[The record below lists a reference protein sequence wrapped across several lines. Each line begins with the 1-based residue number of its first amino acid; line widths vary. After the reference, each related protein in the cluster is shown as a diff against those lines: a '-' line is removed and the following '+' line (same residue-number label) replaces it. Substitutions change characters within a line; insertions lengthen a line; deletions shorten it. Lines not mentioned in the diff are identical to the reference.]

1 MEWST
6 EETTTELLPG
16 KLVSPVVNQANEG
29 AFSTDNR
36 KNIIEHHG
44 HEKVTLSM
52 VDRNFLKVN
61 LNCKDTFALVDS
73 GSDLTLVGQSFL
85 SKHPDVVDQIRPCT
99 RFAQTANAASFKITG
114 TLFLNLKIAGVTYQT
129 LAYVSPTTPWE
140 MILGVDFMN
149 QFGVQIDF
157 ENNLF
162 KIPKYTNLFSVHK
175 IVLPPMA
182 EKMVKC
188 SLSRRAKVNLTG
200 TICGKSFLQRKGIS
214 CIEAYVEIQ
223 AGHKFVPVRFR
234 NDSSEAQ
241 VLYPGTKVAYLE
253 IPDSSEL
260 LEDVSTNQKSKHSN
274 NFVNNVKAQYL
285 FDNESFDNTL
295 LSENEKEQLKSLLK
309 EYDDIFQ
316 KPNEPLGVTNILK
329 HKIKL
334 VDNAKPFRSCPYRM
348 NPHHRSE
355 VSKQLQEMLD
365 QGICRESESPFAS
378 PVILVRKAD
387 GTLRFVVDMRKLND
401 ITVKDCY
408 PLMRIDDALDN
419 LGGAKYFAT
428 LDLQSGYWQVE
439 LDEES
444 KPLTAFVTDQGLFE
458 FNRMC
463 FGLCNA
469 PSTFS
474 RVMARAMKGLLW
486 SEVLIYLDDLIIF
499 ARTFDEY
506 LSRIRNVFE
515 RLRSANL
522 KLKPQ
527 KCKFGQQ
534 KVTFLGHVV
543 TPNGVTTDPRK
554 CDAIQHVPVPHR
566 LKELRSFL
574 GLTNYYARFVP
585 RYREIARP
593 LYRLTRKN
601 TPFLWTSDCQ
611 RAFEHLKQL
620 LQSTQVL
627 AYPQFDKPFIL
638 ETDASGFA
646 IGFVLSQEH
655 DGQLRPIH
663 YAGRNLTEAEK
674 KYSTTEREALAVYQG
689 VNYFRSYLEDREF
702 EIRTD
707 HLPLTYVFKR
717 GYGNS
722 RIQKWALY
730 LSKYRFD
737 IRYKQGAQLH
747 GPDTL
752 SRIEYPAE
760 QGYFISD
767 LPNLDDSLFPPTQEA
782 PHMKNQ
788 DVRAARL
795 LKPPRK
801 KKDPLDLHFKARE
814 RIVGER
820 LKNQYLCRGKPLNE
834 LPKHITVQQLSKWQ
848 RKEHWMTSIIK
859 YLEDKDLPGDA
870 RIARAIVAEAPDYF
884 LEEDVLY
891 RLYVPPHSNE
901 NDPRIRLQL
910 CVPEPLKF
918 DILQA
923 HHGDLPAAHYDPAR
937 TYATIRLNFFWKGM
951 QAECKKWVNSCDQC
965 QRRNQSTKPYKA
977 PLQPLPIARINDRWA
992 FDIVGPLVRSK
1003 QGNEY
1008 ILCFTEYATR
1018 YVEAFALPVVNAAT
1032 IARVLVDEICL
1043 RYGPPAY
1050 LLSDKGANL
1059 LAEVVSVACKL
1070 IGTKRITTSPYHPA
1084 CDGLVEKFNGVLVKN
1099 LRAFVDRN
1107 GKDWCEFIRP
1117 LVYSYNTS
1125 VCIKSTHYTPFYL
1138 MFGREPR
1145 TFISMSL
1152 PVVNEGHTPDIRA
1165 QIAEVVQRLHFAHE
1179 DARKN
1184 LEKHREAMK
1193 TYYDKDCKIHE
1204 YAVGDR
1210 VWVFF
1215 PHIQSKGPRKFY
1227 NAYSGP
1233 YTIIEK
1239 IGPVNFKLLRTHDL
1253 QPLRNII
1260 HVNRMKPYV
1269 HRQIVPPD
1277 PEDLE
1282 DIDMGIPTD
1291 ETELHPLD
1299 QEAFRGQEEVKD
1311 SFQNENVLIDVE
1323 KLNKEDSQSS
1333 IIDQL
1338 PVNDSYSDALS
1349 RKDNSMVMDINHEPE
1364 VIINP
1369 NDEVISPL
1377 STNLRRSK
1385 RIRKNKIDNDFIV
1398 GEELDGH
1405 SLSNEPEHELE
1416 KIIRGKWIDDE
1427 LQYLVKWKG
1436 FSMKDASFVKYKD
1449 LNDAA
1454 RRYLKEHRV
1463 PITGRRSD
1471 KQ

>member
-1 MEWST
+1 MQS
-6 EETTTELLPG
+6 L
-16 KLVSPVVNQANEG
+16 
-29 AFSTDNR
+29 
-36 KNIIEHHG
+36 
-44 HEKVTLSM
+44 
-52 VDRNFLKVN
+52 VDRNFLKVCV
-61 LNCKDTFALVDS
+61 NCKNTFALVDS
-73 GSDLTLVGQSFL
+73 GSDLTLIGQSFL
-85 SKHPDVVDQIRPCT
+85 SKHPEVVEQIRPCT
-99 RFAQTANAASFKITG
+99 RFAQTANAVSFKIIG
-114 TLFLNLKIAGVTYQT
+114 TVLLRLQIAGVTYRT
-129 LAYVSPTTPWE
+129 LAYVSPKTPWE
-140 MILGVDFMN
+140 MILGVDFMR

-157 ENNLF
+157 QNNLF

-175 IVLPPMA
+175 IVMPPLT
-182 EKMVKC
+182 EKIVKC
-188 SLSRRAKVNLTG
+188 SLSKRAKVNMTG
-200 TICGKSFLQRKGIS
+200 TAYGKTFLNSKGIS
-214 CIEAYVEIQ
+214 CVEAYVEIK
-223 AGHKFVPVRFR
+223 AGHKFVLLRFMNNSNETR
-234 NDSSEAQ
+234 
-241 VLYPGTKVAYLE
+241 VLYPGTKIAYLE
-253 IPDSSEL
+253 MPDSSEL
-260 LEDVSTNQKSKHSN
+260 LEEISNIRNNKNKVQSVNSVKDKS
-274 NFVNNVKAQYL
+274 L
-285 FDNESFDNTL
+285 FDSESFDSTL
-295 LSENEKEQLKSLLK
+295 LSESEKERLTALLS
-309 EYDDIFQ
+309 EYDDVFQ
-316 KPNEPLGVTNILK
+316 KPNQPLGATNILK

-334 VDNAKPFRSCPYRM
+334 VENAKPFRSCPYRM

-378 PVILVRKAD
+378 PVILVRKSD
-387 GTLRFVVDMRKLND
+387 GSLRFVVDMRKLND

-419 LGGAKYFAT
+419 LGGARYFAT

-439 LDEES
+439 LDEAS

-458 FNRMC
+458 FNRMP

-474 RVMARAMKGLLW
+474 RAMSRAMKGILW
-486 SEVLIYLDDLIIF
+486 SEVLIYLDDVIVF

-506 LSRIRNVFE
+506 LSRLQNVFD
-515 RLRSANL
+515 RLRAANL
-522 KLKPQ
+522 KLKSQ
-527 KCKFGQQ
+527 KCKFGQE

-543 TPNGVTTDPRK
+543 TPDGVTTDPRK
-554 CDAIQHVPVPHR
+554 CEAIQKVPVPHR
-566 LKELRSFL
+566 VKELRSFL

-601 TPFLWTSDCQ
+601 MPFIWTTECQ
-611 RAFEHLKQL
+611 MAFEKLKQI

-663 YAGRNLTEAEK
+663 YAGRNLTEAEM

-689 VNYFRSYLEDREF
+689 VHYFRSYLEDKEF

-707 HLPLTYVFKR
+707 HLPLTYVFKK

-730 LSKYRFD
+730 LSKYRFE
-737 IRYKQGAQLH
+737 IHYKKGSSLH

-752 SRIEYPAE
+752 SRIHYPEE
-760 QGYFISD
+760 QCSTISD
-767 LPNLDDSLFPPTQEA
+767 LPNLDDSLFPPTTE
-782 PHMKNQ
+782 NSTQ
-788 DVRAARL
+788 DNKSAEVRAARL
-795 LKPPRK
+795 LPPPKK
-801 KKDPLDLHFKARE
+801 KKDPMELHFKARE
-814 RIVGER
+814 RILAER
-820 LKNQYLCRGKPLNE
+820 LKNPFLGRGKPLNE
-834 LPKHITVQQLSKWQ
+834 VPKKLSVIQLSKWQ
-848 RKEHWMTSIIK
+848 RKEKWMIPIIK
-859 YLEDKDLPGDA
+859 YLEDKQLPGDSK
-870 RIARAIVAEAPDYF
+870 IARAIVAEAPDYF
-884 LEEDVLY
+884 LEEEVLY

-901 NDPRIRLQL
+901 RDPRIRLQL
-910 CVPEPLKF
+910 CVPEPLKY

-923 HHGDLPAAHYDPAR
+923 HHGDLPGAHYDPAR

-951 QAECKKWVNSCDQC
+951 QSECKKWVKSCEQC

-977 PLQPLPIARINDRWA
+977 PLQPLPIARLNDRWA

-1043 RYGPPAY
+1043 RYGPPAH

-1070 IGTKRITTSPYHPA
+1070 IGTKRITTTPYHPA

-1099 LRAFVDRN
+1099 LKAFVDKN

-1152 PVVNEGHTPDIRA
+1152 PDVNKGNTADVRA

-1184 LEKHREAMK
+1184 LEKHQKAMK
-1193 TYYDKDCKIHE
+1193 TYYDKDCRTHE

-1215 PHIQSKGPRKFY
+1215 PHIQSKGPKKFY

-1239 IGPVNFKLLRTHDL
+1239 IGPVNYKLLRTHDL

-1269 HRQIVPPD
+1269 HRQLVPPD
-1277 PEDLE
+1277 PDDFE
-1282 DIDMGIPTD
+1282 DIENVSLTD

-1299 QEAFRGQEEVKD
+1299 QEKLRKQDK
-1311 SFQNENVLIDVE
+1311 ENASVDGENLLIDVVNLKDE
-1323 KLNKEDSQSS
+1323 KPTDTPTPNEQTANNNVSSELQQED
-1333 IIDQL
+1333 DTL
-1338 PVNDSYSDALS
+1338 LVNITAKQEAKQNTGD
-1349 RKDNSMVMDINHEPE
+1349 KNTT
-1364 VIINP
+1364 
-1369 NDEVISPL
+1369 
-1377 STNLRRSK
+1377 TNLRRSK
-1385 RIRKNKIDNDFIV
+1385 RSRKRKVDPNFLV
-1398 GEELDGH
+1398 GKELDDH
-1405 SLSNEPEHELE
+1405 SLHEEPEYEIE

-1427 LQYLVKWKG
+1427 LHYLVKWKG
-1436 FSMKDASFVKYKD
+1436 FSMKDASFVSFKD

-1454 RRYLKEHRV
+1454 KRYLQEHSV
-1463 PITGRRSD
+1463 PVTGR
-1471 KQ
+1471 KQQH